1 MRNMLYIAFQ
11 YKTDEA
17 CKPWMFSLVMLPS
30 NVFLKLILHVDRIH
44 YFLVFLIIWIIQAVA

>member
-30 NVFLKLILHVDRIH
+30 NVFLKLYLACASYPLFHGLAHI
-44 YFLVFLIIWIIQAVA
+44 